1 MLHDWNELL
10 NFLLTRVKSTW
21 SKLASKSLQRKM
33 SDDEIEVLEE
43 YSNHGLEEGVPKTV
57 LEETTDTIS
66 YLATPY
72 LKMREG
78 ISSQISES

>member
-1 MLHDWNELL
+1 
-10 NFLLTRVKSTW
+10 
-21 SKLASKSLQRKM
+21 M

-78 ISSQISES
+78 ISSQRSES